1 MAHGQVKHI
10 KNDIEYDA
18 ELTGAADKLVVVDF
32 FAQWCG
38 PCKRIAPFIEQL
50 STDLNG
56 KVVFLKVDVDEVPN
70 LAAREQIS
78 AMPTFYFYKGKKK
91 IADLVGASQDRLKDI
106 IEKMLKT

>member
-1 MAHGQVKHI
+1 MAHGHVKII
-10 KNDIEYDA
+10 KTDSEYDA
-18 ELTGAADKLVVVDF
+18 ELANAGDKLVVVDF

-50 STDLNG
+50 SNDLAG

-78 AMPTFYFYKGKKK
+78 AMPTFYFYKGNKK
-91 IADLVGASQDRLKDI
+91 IADLVGASQDRLKDL
-106 IEKMLKT
+106 IEKNA